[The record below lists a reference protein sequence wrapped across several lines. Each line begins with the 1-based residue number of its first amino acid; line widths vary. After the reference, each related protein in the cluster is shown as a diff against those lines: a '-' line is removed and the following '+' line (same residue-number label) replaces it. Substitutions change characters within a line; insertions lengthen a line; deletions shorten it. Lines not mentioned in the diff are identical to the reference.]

1 MSGFR
6 FTPAAQADLDD
17 IWDYTL
23 DRWGGIQAERYLLA
37 IRALCDS
44 LANGAVPG
52 RAVDRIRPGYRVAQA
67 GAHLLFFRRSGEG
80 VVEVI
85 RILHQRMDV
94 SRQL

>member
-6 FTPAAQADLDD
+6 LTPAAQADLDD
-17 IWDYTL
+17 IWDSTL

-37 IRALCDS
+37 IRDLCDS
-44 LANGAVPG
+44 LAEGSIPG

-67 GAHLLFFRRSGEG
+67 GAHLLFFMRAPDGT
-80 VVEVI
+80 VEVI
-85 RILHQRMDV
+85 RILHQRRDV